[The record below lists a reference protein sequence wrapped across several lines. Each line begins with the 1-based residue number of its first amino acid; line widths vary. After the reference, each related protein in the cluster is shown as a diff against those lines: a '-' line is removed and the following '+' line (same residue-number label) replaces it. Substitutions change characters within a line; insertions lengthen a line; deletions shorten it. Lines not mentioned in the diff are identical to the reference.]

1 MLLDV
6 AFLPA
11 DVRHPE
17 RRVCIV
23 IDALRASSTIA
34 TLFARGVAGVVVAGT
49 VDEARALHA
58 RLPGALLCGESGGLP
73 PPGFDHGNSPAEFE
87 RLELSGRTVVLATS
101 NGTRALALLAG
112 ARAVYVG
119 SLLNLSACTHAALE
133 TAETSDGIAVVCAG
147 NELGRSF
154 SLEDTVVAGAFV
166 ERISGIAGSGDGAQ
180 LSDAATA
187 ALRLWRSYA
196 DEPRAAFHDAVHGRA
211 LVRLGLGPDLDACA
225 QVDRYEVAPRLHVEN
240 ERLILRWD
248 ATRLTPGDLLR

>member
-34 TLFARGVAGVVVAGT
+34 TLFARGVVGVVVAGT

-133 TAETSDGIAVVCAG
+133 TADTSDGIAVVCAG

-166 ERISGIAGSGDGAQ
+166 ERLARALGVEPEAMAVEGTHEVTDT
-180 LSDAATA
+180 ATA
-187 ALRLWRSYA
+187 AYRLWRAYPDPRRAFA
-196 DEPRAAFHDAVHGRA
+196 DATHGRHLA
-211 LVRLGLGPDLDACA
+211 RVGLADDLDACA
-225 QVDRYEVAPRLHVEN
+225 RIDRFAVAPRLSVSASGEM
-240 ERLILRWD
+240 
-248 ATRLTPGDLLR
+248 LLRV